1 MPRYLISFDD
11 GSMDH
16 IPEED
21 LPAVGEAAHKVVREA
36 KAAGIWISSASAS
49 GPASSSRT
57 EIDGSSLSLAA
68 TTAPALPAPMT
79 T

>member
-21 LPAVGEAAHKVVREA
+21 WPAVGCQRSAYWSHSVIGIMEPVRDRHI
-36 KAAGIWISSASAS
+36 G
-49 GPASSSRT
+49 
-57 EIDGSSLSLAA
+57 A
-68 TTAPALPAPMT
+68 TW
-79 T
+79 

>member
-21 LPAVGEAAHKVVREA
+21 SPTVGEASTR
-36 KAAGIWISSASAS
+36 
-49 GPASSSRT
+49 
-57 EIDGSSLSLAA
+57 
-68 TTAPALPAPMT
+68 
-79 T
+79 

>member
-21 LPAVGEAAHKVVREA
+21 WPAVGEAAHGVVILVSVQAETIYPWPC
-36 KAAGIWISSASAS
+36 GET
-49 GPASSSRT
+49 P
-57 EIDGSSLSLAA
+57 EYLSVCSE
-68 TTAPALPAPMT
+68 PG
-79 T
+79 